1 MDRARDKVE
10 WRRCQSSQCRW
21 WVDGEVISVIDVQSF
36 KAGDFGDDDKRLLEI
51 LGQHVAS
58 AFRWLKAD
66 SN

>member
-1 MDRARDKVE
+1 MSELAVPVV
-10 WRRCQSSQCRW
+10 
-21 WVDGEVISVIDVQSF
+21 VDDEVISVIDVQSF
-36 KAGDFGDDDKRLLEI
+36 KAGDFGDDENRLLEI